1 MLKGASIFIG
11 NHYLLSERQ
20 RLALIRA
27 VSSKQDIEMRKN
39 KEVTNNLEKTVINID
54 GILQTLDNV
63 ITNKFEI

>member
-1 MLKGASIFIG
+1 M
-11 NHYLLSERQ
+11 
-20 RLALIRA
+20 IRA